1 MSGCGVATLSISYY
15 DLGVATGKMAAKILT
30 DPDKGLSGS
39 DRGTLD
45 VSDQLEDGEIR
56 GYFQPYEQP
65 TPTPEPAPEPD
76 PESENA
82 ENAEEPPPE

>member
-1 MSGCGVATLSISYY
+1 MRGDAQLFSQN
-15 DLGVATGKMAAKILT
+15 LT
-30 DPDKGLSGS
+30 VS
-39 DRGTLD
+39 GTLD

-82 ENAEEPPPE
+82 ENAEEPPTE

>member
-1 MSGCGVATLSISYY
+1 MTGKVPKYTLSSLLICE
-15 DLGVATGKMAAKILT
+15 AKRIC
-30 DPDKGLSGS
+30 

-65 TPTPEPAPEPD
+65 TPMPEPAPEPD

-82 ENAEEPPPE
+82 ENAEEPPTE

>member
-1 MSGCGVATLSISYY
+1 MIR
-15 DLGVATGKMAAKILT
+15 GKPIFNNFSRDSTNYCIRRNILRYNS
-30 DPDKGLSGS
+30 SGS
-39 DRGTLD
+39 DHGTLD

-82 ENAEEPPPE
+82 ENAEEPPTE